1 MPETTFNK
9 IKNLLEKELTKN
21 DLFINGNNK

>member
-1 MPETTFNK
+1 MPETSFNK

-21 DLFINGNNK
+21 DLFINGKNK